1 MPHESTVNP
10 NDYMGNDMSNMV
22 NRINRGLN
30 LSNLESN
37 TISDPSQNNQELTQ
51 KEFKNFA
58 EFYEKK
64 TINSPVT
71 DRNRSVFYGSESGNA
86 MFGAIIKKKSI
97 NQINDQLL
105 RPETPSTLTHFED
118 LDEDD
123 ETDEPKSFETKTCS

>member
-1 MPHESTVNP
+1 
-10 NDYMGNDMSNMV
+10 
-22 NRINRGLN
+22 
-30 LSNLESN
+30 
-37 TISDPSQNNQELTQ
+37 
-51 KEFKNFA
+51 
-58 EFYEKK
+58 
-64 TINSPVT
+64 
-71 DRNRSVFYGSESGNA
+71 